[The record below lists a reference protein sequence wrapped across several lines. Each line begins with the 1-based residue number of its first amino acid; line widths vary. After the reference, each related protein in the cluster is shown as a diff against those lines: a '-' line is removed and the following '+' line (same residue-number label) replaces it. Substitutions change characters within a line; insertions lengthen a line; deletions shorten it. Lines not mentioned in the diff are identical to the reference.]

1 MSLSHEI
8 TLRAKEIFTDG
19 YPMSIGELMNLY
31 QDEELEIHPE
41 FQRFYRWSIEQKSK
55 LIESILLGIPVPPIF
70 VAQREDGI
78 WDVIDGL
85 QRLSTIFEFV
95 GILRDSEKKL
105 LPSSRLVGTKYLPSL
120 DGALW
125 KKPHEELTL
134 LDNEIDKAIQMDFKR
149 SKLDIRIIKKQSDE
163 DAKFELFQRLNT
175 GGSQLSTQEVRNC
188 ILVMNDPEFYRWIRQ
203 LSDNEDFKETISLSD
218 SMIERQYDLDLIT
231 RFLVFSSCDIDE
243 IRQSSDLGDFLT
255 EKILELLGDKTFE
268 REEFQTKFCKT
279 FKILNNFLGDSSFK
293 KYYPEVDKFKG
304 GFSVAAFE
312 CIALGL
318 SFNLANF
325 NISDLNDNVLLD
337 LIKKIWSSQEFQK
350 NSGSGSNAK
359 QRVPM
364 LIQFGKEIFGNE

>member
-1 MSLSHEI
+1 MSLSNEI

-19 YPMSIGELMNLY
+19 YPMSIGELINLY
-31 QDEELEIHPE
+31 QEEELEIHPE

-95 GILRDSEKKL
+95 GILRDSDMNT
-105 LPSSRLVGTKYLPSL
+105 LPNSRLVGTKYLPSL
-120 DGALW
+120 EGALW
-125 KKPHEELTL
+125 KKSSDEVSF

-149 SKLDIRIIKKQSDE
+149 SKLDIRIIKKQSDG

-203 LSDNEDFKETISLSD
+203 LSDNEDFKETTSLSD

-231 RFLVFSSCDIDE
+231 RFLVFSTCDIDE
-243 IRQSSDLGDFLT
+243 IRQSTDLGDFLT
-255 EKILELLGDKTFE
+255 EKILEILGNDAFNREDFETKFYKTFE
-268 REEFQTKFCKT
+268 
-279 FKILNNFLGDSSFK
+279 ILNNFLGDNAFK
-293 KYYPEVDKFKG
+293 KYYSEFDRFKG

-318 SFNLANF
+318 SFNVTNF
-325 NISDLNDNVLLD
+325 NVSSVGDETLLN
-337 LIKKIWSSQEFQK
+337 LIKKIWSSKDFQK

-359 QRVPM
+359 QRVPA
-364 LIQFGKEIFGNE
+364 LIQFGKEIFG